1 MGLVW
6 PSRAVPGGPNT
17 GPAQTW
23 TAHLDE
29 VMALVPQDV
38 RLCQEASWASNY
50 PLAEMG
56 PLGTQDMPPGPGLP
70 CGTASGS
77 VLEAPPCGST
87 CNQRGGHCTAE
98 NGQDGPRSLPP

>member
-70 CGTASGS
+70 CGIEWGLFILDCPNTLFTSIK
-77 VLEAPPCGST
+77 VLFIFA
-87 CNQRGGHCTAE
+87 
-98 NGQDGPRSLPP
+98 